1 MKHYWKK
8 ALGLLLALCLLAS
21 LFAACGGKDNS
32 SDSESSTENNSGGA
46 AEDANFNATG
56 MPIVNEPVTLTF
68 LYVKGANLRDF
79 NENGMFQEM
88 EKTTNVHIDW
98 QYAGDADWGEQK
110 SLLLA
115 GGDLPDVFFGNNSLL
130 VWIFA

>member
-1 MKHYWKK
+1 
-8 ALGLLLALCLLAS
+8 
-21 LFAACGGKDNS
+21 
-32 SDSESSTENNSGGA
+32 
-46 AEDANFNATG
+46 
-56 MPIVNEPVTLTF
+56 
-68 LYVKGANLRDF
+68 
-79 NENGMFQEM
+79 MFQEM

>member
-1 MKHYWKK
+1 MYP
-8 ALGLLLALCLLAS
+8 AS
-21 LFAACGGKDNS
+21 LPWTAIKRSCATANCGW
-32 SDSESSTENNSGGA
+32 
-46 AEDANFNATG
+46 ATG
-56 MPIVNEPVTLTF
+56 TPF